1 MIGKTVRSRTYS
13 VSSWTRLALVA
24 ILILVTILLASFAAL
39 TTPSRAYAT
48 ERADGQGDAGACWGV
63 GG

>member
-1 MIGKTVRSRTYS
+1 MIGKAIRSRTYS
-13 VSSWTRLALVA
+13 RLSWTRLAIVA

-39 TTPSRAYAT
+39 TTPSRAYAA
-48 ERADGQGDAGACWGV
+48 ESAVGPGEAGAYWRM